1 MDEKASEP
9 GNENKKQITSTSKC
23 LEFQLRM
30 ISETIS
36 SWENLIP
43 YLGLED
49 NHRIS
54 IMKDHPHKYDEQ
66 KYQALL
72 KWKQVNGDDATFENL
87 LKCISSSGDHHL
99 ESSIHKM
106 IATKFISKSS
116 STDYDDLYA
125 ALPDGKC
132 SKLHLQMICSELCE
146 WEPLIPYLHLN
157 EAVKKNL
164 IYCYPT
170 DYARQKYEMFIKWQD
185 KCQEKANYRR
195 LMECLID
202 SGNKDIADTLKKI
215 CTSHNIPYSQY
226 FTTSFNRYREFLQHR
241 YNNLVISASSDEC
254 LNFASPDYIDLT
266 LVELGRNDD
275 ELVGSIEEIIAHH
288 KTITLAG
295 LLKFPAEKERI
306 CLIEGGAGMGK
317 TTLAIQLC
325 KLWSKGHFFKQYSAF
340 ILLTLREPSLQEAKS
355 VKDFLLTLDDGLK
368 DEVYQEI
375 TRDNGENICF
385 IFEGFDELPPK
396 LRKHRLFSKLTE
408 DLPKCTLMYTSR
420 PESCYNIKQRASQR
434 LQILGFKL
442 EQAVHYIHNVLET
455 EEKSKSKIPGLI
467 KIIESNSIIQNLLSV
482 PINVAIIIYLYII
495 DGRLPN
501 TITELYTL
509 LCLRL
514 MLRHVQQRTA
524 NEDDTTSLNSLN
536 NLPEEVELPFKEI
549 CCIAYKT
556 IVKDKISFT
565 ADMFDTKDINGIGLL
580 VTSTMQTSYGLSKVY
595 SFLHFTIHE
604 FCAARYISRLPAA
617 EQCTCIKE
625 TYHLPRFHIVW
636 QFFAGITQLQN
647 KDIFHMMLESCN
659 VLVKSWHGKLNIAR
673 MLLGLYEAN
682 NSTLLL
688 KFGDH
693 IKGSV
698 NFSYYSVDQR
708 CCTALGYFLQY
719 YGNKVSLLN
728 LFSSNTGDS
737 GMEIVLNGLMKCTPF
752 DRNLKFTLDIARNN
766 LTKSSSCVISTVVAK
781 VPSLQMLIL
790 DHNHKLSTGVNEIA
804 AKAAASHSLKELS
817 LYFTSSDAFTILS
830 LSNTLSSIELSRNK
844 LCTESFESEFKENHS
859 VTKLKL
865 NQCMSKHHPGIGNK
879 MNKLCTLLKNFCC
892 LQFIELQNNSLG
904 DMEISDLSSFLL
916 STENIISSVDLS
928 ENNITCT
935 GIEHLEH
942 VIYFKSHNITAI
954 NLSGNPLKDAGVKLL
969 LNAVFDYNS
978 LCVVNISKTETSL
991 DISNI
996 ISRIFQC
1003 KTSLKSLAFSPI
1015 GKFLEINDNITCSF
1029 KYLEEVSLGDGST
1042 DGIESIINALTKS
1055 EEIKRLTITR
1065 GILTSESVLSLHN
1078 LLTMK
1083 SLMCLKLMNVSIL
1096 CDESLLIGQALQCND
1111 TLKILI
1117 IWPSKEHERLD
1128 KNNVQQFVEYLQNNY
1143 SLVDLTLWVTTEV
1156 RADVLLMKELEAKIM
1171 CINSL
1176 RNSNGASLFS
1186 NLNLCLRP
1194 F

>member
-1 MDEKASEP
+1 MVEKASEP
-9 GNENKKQITSTSKC
+9 RNEKKNAALTSKC

-30 ISETIS
+30 ISEIIT

-49 NHRIS
+49 SHRIS
-54 IMKDHPHKYDEQ
+54 IMKDNPHKYDEQ
-66 KYQALL
+66 KYQVLL
-72 KWKQVNGDDATFENL
+72 KWKQVNGDDATFEKL
-87 LKCISSSGDHHL
+87 LKCISSSGDHYL
-99 ESSIHKM
+99 VSCINKM
-106 IATKFISKSS
+106 IATKFIPKSS

-125 ALPDGKC
+125 GLPDGKC

-146 WEPLIPYLHLN
+146 WEPLIPYLHLG
-157 EAVKKNL
+157 EAVKKHL

-170 DYARQKYEMFIKWQD
+170 DYARQKYEMFIKWQE
-185 KCQEKANYRR
+185 KCQEKANYHK

-226 FTTSFNRYREFLQHR
+226 FTTSFTRYREFLQHR

-275 ELVGSIEEIIAHH
+275 ELVGSINEIVAHR
-288 KTITLAG
+288 KTLTIAG

-325 KLWSKGHFFKQYSAF
+325 KLWSKGDFFKQYSAF
-340 ILLTLREPSLQEAKS
+340 ILLTLREPSFQEAKS
-355 VKDFLLTLDDGLK
+355 VRDFLLTLDDGLK
-368 DEVYQEI
+368 DEVYREI
-375 TRDNGENICF
+375 TRDNGEDICF
-385 IFEGFDELPPK
+385 IFEGYDELPPK

-455 EEKSKSKIPGLI
+455 EEKLKSKIPGFI

-482 PINVAIIIYLYII
+482 PINVAIIIYLYIV

-501 TITELYTL
+501 TITKLYTL

-524 NEDDTTSLNSLN
+524 NEDDTTSLNSLS
-536 NLPEEVELPFKEI
+536 NLPAEVEIPFKEI
-549 CCIAYKT
+549 CYIAYKT
-556 IVKDKISFT
+556 IVKDKLSFT
-565 ADMFDTKDINGIGLL
+565 PDMFDMKEIDGIGLL

-604 FCAARYISRLPAA
+604 FCAAYHISRLPAA
-617 EQCTCIKE
+617 EQCICIKE

-636 QFFAGITQLQN
+636 QFYAGITELQN
-647 KDIFHMMLESCN
+647 EDIFHMMLESCN
-659 VLVKSWHGKLNIAR
+659 VFVKSWYGKSNIAR

-682 NSTLLL
+682 NSTLPQE
-688 KFGDH
+688 FGNY
-693 IKGSV
+693 IKGTV

-719 YGNKVSLLN
+719 YGNKMSLLN

-737 GMEIVLNGLMKCTPF
+737 GMEIILNGLMKCTPF

-766 LTKSSSCVISTVVAK
+766 LTKSSAHVISTIIAK

-790 DHNHKLSTGVNEIA
+790 DHNHKLSTGVYEITV
-804 AKAAASHSLKELS
+804 KAATSYSLKELS
-817 LYFTSSDAFTILS
+817 LYFTSSDAFTIFS
-830 LSNTLSSIELSRNK
+830 LSNTLSSIEISRNK
-844 LCTESFESEFKENHS
+844 LCTDSFESEFKENHS
-859 VTKLKL
+859 LTKLKL
-865 NQCMSKHHPGIGNK
+865 NQCMLENYPNR
-879 MNKLCTLLKNFCC
+879 MNKLCALLKNFSC
-892 LQFIELQNNSLG
+892 LQIIELQNNALG
-904 DMEISDLSSFLL
+904 DLEISDLSSFLL
-916 STENIISSVDLS
+916 STENIISRVDLS
-928 ENNITCT
+928 ENNITCK
-935 GIEHLEH
+935 GIEYLEH
-942 VIYFKSHNITAI
+942 VIYFKSYSITAI
-954 NLSGNPLKDAGVKLL
+954 NLSGNPLKDAGVNLL
-969 LNAVFDYNS
+969 INAIFDSNS
-978 LCVVNISKTETSL
+978 LHIVNISKTETSS
-991 DISNI
+991 DIKNF
-996 ISRIFQC
+996 ISRLFHC
-1003 KTSLKSLAFSPI
+1003 KTSLKSLAFSPL
-1015 GKFLEINDNITCSF
+1015 GNYLETDDSIVHTF
-1029 KYLEEVSLGDGST
+1029 RYLEEVSLEDGST
-1042 DGIESIINALTKS
+1042 DGIENIVNALTKS
-1055 EEIKRLTITR
+1055 EEIKSLTLTR
-1065 GILTSESVLSLHN
+1065 GTLTSETVLYLHN
-1078 LLTMK
+1078 LLTLK
-1083 SLMCLKLMNVSIL
+1083 SLTCLKLMNVSIS
-1096 CDESLLIGQALQCND
+1096 CDESLLIGQPLQCND
-1111 TLKILI
+1111 TLEILT

-1128 KNNVQQFVEYLQNNY
+1128 KHTVQQFIEYLQNNY
-1143 SLVDLTLWVTTEV
+1143 CLVDLTLWVTSEV
-1156 RADVLLMKELEAKIM
+1156 RADVLLITELEAKIM

-1176 RNSNGASLFS
+1176 RNSNDGLLVS